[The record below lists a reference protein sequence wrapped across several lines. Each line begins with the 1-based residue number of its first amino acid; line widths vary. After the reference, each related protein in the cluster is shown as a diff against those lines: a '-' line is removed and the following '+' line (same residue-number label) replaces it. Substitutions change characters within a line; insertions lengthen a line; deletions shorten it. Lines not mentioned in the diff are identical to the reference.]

1 VGSQSH
7 EAFIYNVAMGR
18 LDMYTFDIWNLNQ
31 CQCAYPQKGLDMCA
45 DGELAQLVQCCG
57 SASPVHLAVCD
68 EVTYPP
74 PLQCTRSV
82 VVVAV
87 TVVVLVCV
95 DEWAP

>member
-1 VGSQSH
+1 MGSQSH

-45 DGELAQLVQCCG
+45 DGEFKLAQLVQRCG
-57 SASPVHLAVCD
+57 SASPVRLAVND

-74 PLQCTRSV
+74 MCSALY
-82 VVVAV
+82 
-87 TVVVLVCV
+87 VL
-95 DEWAP
+95 PSRL